1 MAGARKQWLANVS
14 LYTLAGAASSLAAG
28 ALLGLTGDWLL
39 PAGVT
44 NTGPVVV
51 VAVAVLA
58 GARELNW
65 VRFRVPQPRRQT
77 SEAWAKR
84 YGIRRAAV
92 LWGLDLGTTV
102 SARFTFAGTWAL
114 LILAV
119 LGADPALGALALVA
133 SWLGRAAPVWV
144 APLLVS
150 ERASAID
157 LMDAIAAQQRAL
169 RDSHVVGLALLVAFV
184 VWTAL

>member
-14 LYTLAGAASSLAAG
+14 LYTLTGVASSLAVG

-39 PAGVT
+39 PTWATDAGQVV
-44 NTGPVVV
+44 VVV
-51 VAVAVLA
+51 VAVVA

-84 YGIRRAAV
+84 YGIRKAAA

-114 LILAV
+114 LIFALIA
-119 LGADPALGALALVA
+119 ADPALGALALMS

-144 APLLVS
+144 APLLVG